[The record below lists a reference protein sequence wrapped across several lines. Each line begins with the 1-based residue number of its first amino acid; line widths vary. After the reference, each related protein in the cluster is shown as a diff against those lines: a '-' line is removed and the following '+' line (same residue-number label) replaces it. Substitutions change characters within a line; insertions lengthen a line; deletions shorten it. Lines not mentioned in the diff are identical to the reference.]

1 MVSLVLGAAHSFS
14 FGACELR
21 WGVGKL
27 HGATLVYRKATK
39 RQESK
44 DHDWQRYVLGSPA
57 MVLEKKQAR
66 QQQLYVQLFLG
77 KIEHLSTLLLA
88 FTQDCPLCPARAPI
102 CLRLLIKTAQIC
114 RIPWIQISRA

>member
-57 MVLEKKQAR
+57 MVLEEKTSQA
-66 QQQLYVQLFLG
+66 
-77 KIEHLSTLLLA
+77 A
-88 FTQDCPLCPARAPI
+88 AALCTAIPGEDRAPQHTAFS
-102 CLRLLIKTAQIC
+102 LHTRLPTLSCKSAYLPAFAHQDG
-114 RIPWIQISRA
+114 SDL